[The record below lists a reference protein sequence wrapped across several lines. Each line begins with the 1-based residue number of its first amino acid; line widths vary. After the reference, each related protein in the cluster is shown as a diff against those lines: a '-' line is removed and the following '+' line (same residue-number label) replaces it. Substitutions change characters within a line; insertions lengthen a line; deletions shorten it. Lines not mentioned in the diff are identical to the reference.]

1 MWVSEKNEE
10 CSAKKNSEYIS
21 RDVDFLKVSIKLYDL
36 TKEMKVAMNYESSI
50 YPEIIEDFI
59 TDFELGVARIRNVG
73 LFLEMVLTKG

>member
-1 MWVSEKNEE
+1 
-10 CSAKKNSEYIS
+10 
-21 RDVDFLKVSIKLYDL
+21 
-36 TKEMKVAMNYESSI
+36 MKVAMNYESSI

>member
-1 MWVSEKNEE
+1 MKN
-10 CSAKKNSEYIS
+10 AQQKNCEYIS
-21 RDVDFLKVSIKLYDL
+21 RDVDFLKVSIKLYNL
-36 TKEMKVAMNYESSI
+36 RKEMKVAMNYESSI